1 MKQLKAVIFVDLMSY
16 EWKIIIKRNTDLDML
31 IFFKKSVLFFNMLI
45 FESFLIY
52 WHMLHF
58 SCFAKLKGK
67 DAFLKNQLI
76 TMEIFKDVVF
86 LRKILSTDCIS
97 FLCWFFPP
105 FIIILMT

>member
-31 IFFKKSVLFFNMLI
+31 IFFKKSVLFSNMLI

-58 SCFAKLKGK
+58 SCFAELKGK